1 MKLKKGALVP
11 KHEFTRFYFESMSFI
26 TGKSYAGNG
35 GIAGRGEG
43 GAGRVSRS

>member
-35 GIAGRGEG
+35 GILEGERGEL
-43 GAGRVSRS
+43 AE